1 MCGPPV
7 PAAAPVHGAV
17 GQQDLSSLP
26 TAATAL
32 RAHCS
37 PTVPRPLRLCF
48 ESHQCPR
55 SPHASAARLHTC
67 SPRRAPSPSLVMTPC
82 DSEYGLDHR
91 TRAGIARQVPA
102 SARIRSE
109 KGWGR
114 GHAVGAGL
122 ALGRGPGGAGRP
134 AGLSRHLVVGQCVLG
149 TVLVLVSSEYRRS
162 PHSFREVALS
172 SEPGCP
178 RKGPALMGWA
188 ATAGKM
194 PAPTTSDPP
203 GVRCGSARGAEAR
216 FWPPAGEVGGAGER
230 PGVGASGKEEKEE
243 APKSCFRL
251 SLRLSA
257 PLPFT
262 TSIFFRAS

>member
-91 TRAGIARQVPA
+91 TRAGIAPQVPA
-102 SARIRSE
+102 SARIRSDE
-109 KGWGR
+109 GLGAGPRRGGGACSGAGSGR
-114 GHAVGAGL
+114 GWPSSGPL
-122 ALGRGPGGAGRP
+122 TPPGGRAMCTRYCSSPCILGVPPQP
-134 AGLSRHLVVGQCVLG
+134 AQFQR
-149 TVLVLVSSEYRRS
+149 SSPE
-162 PHSFREVALS
+162 L
-172 SEPGCP
+172 
-178 RKGPALMGWA
+178 
-188 ATAGKM
+188 
-194 PAPTTSDPP
+194 
-203 GVRCGSARGAEAR
+203 
-216 FWPPAGEVGGAGER
+216 
-230 PGVGASGKEEKEE
+230 
-243 APKSCFRL
+243 
-251 SLRLSA
+251 
-257 PLPFT
+257 
-262 TSIFFRAS
+262 